1 MAPTSAGRGATS
13 ACRILIMAALPQEVR
28 PFLRRVK
35 ARARRD
41 LGLPAWDW
49 EAGGAVVA
57 LSGMGAVAARRA
69 GETLMA
75 RCRPRVLV
83 SVGFAGALTPGLAA
97 GDLVLGETFWHYDP
111 DTRELK
117 PGPQPAAP
125 RPLPRL
131 CAALQEAGLPA
142 HTGSLVTTSRIIH
155 KGHQGEPLTGL
166 PQPVLD
172 LETGALAALAA
183 GQDLAFLSLR
193 AITDTAAE
201 EIPEFLRTAGDR
213 DANLGV
219 GAALRWV
226 AADFRRLGE
235 LFFLWRR
242 SRGAARQLA
251 RALTVLCPLLLGA
264 GREFESQPAQ
274 ER

>member
-1 MAPTSAGRGATS
+1 MPSTSAGRGATNAAS
-13 ACRILIMAALPQEVR
+13 TGRILIMAALPLEVR
-28 PFLRRVK
+28 PFLRRIK
-35 ARARRD
+35 ARARRG
-41 LGLPAWDW
+41 LGLPAWNW

-183 GQDLAFLSLR
+183 GQDLAVDGAAGGLPLPPALPRGLASLR
-193 AITDTAAE
+193 PGPARA
-201 EIPEFLRTAGDR
+201 R
-213 DANLGV
+213 DARGAA
-219 GAALRWV
+219 AALR
-226 AADFRRLGE
+226 AALTRERP
-235 LFFLWRR
+235 
-242 SRGAARQLA
+242 RGRQLTPRAAR
-251 RALTVLCPLLLGA
+251 RACRCRPG
-264 GREFESQPAQ
+264 
-274 ER
+274 